1 MIIHRINWG
10 IYMRNKNNMHRGF
23 TLAEMMI
30 VMLILTIILAAFAP
44 LMTKRKTVRSGL
56 LNICFGT
63 SKGRIFH
70 HTNSQTR
77 YRLLRKTG

>member
-30 VMLILTIILAAFAP
+30 VMLILTIIYIDDKDKIEHQKA
-44 LMTKRKTVRSGL
+44 
-56 LNICFGT
+56 
-63 SKGRIFH
+63 
-70 HTNSQTR
+70 
-77 YRLLRKTG
+77 